1 MVYDHTYLCF
11 FPFHSFIA
19 IDSFFSFYVSYA
31 SHIMAQECQKKV
43 ETLCL
48 YMRYC
53 SVSLIGSEKQ
63 HDTNQQHL
71 LHLLLLLLSKS
82 FAFPSCMEKLSFD
95 AMEISLILT
104 DKQNI
109 QGFKI
114 LGLGFSIEC

>member
-1 MVYDHTYLCF
+1 MVYDHTYLRF
-11 FPFHSFIA
+11 SFIA
-19 IDSFFSFYVSYA
+19 MDSFFSFYVSYV
-31 SHIMAQECQKKV
+31 SHIMAKECQKKV
-43 ETLCL
+43 ETLCF
-48 YMRYC
+48 YMRCC
-53 SVSLIGSEKQ
+53 SVSLIGSKKQ